1 MDKLG
6 EKLRIKHE
14 LGRALLGE
22 FVGTAV
28 LLLLINSIVAQ
39 SVLSRGK
46 VNEMIN
52 LNIGIGLAIA
62 FAVAI
67 CAKLSGGHVN
77 PAVSLMFMTFG
88 QLTPIAFVLYTL
100 AQTAGAFFGSAFA
113 FLVYFDAI
121 DDFDG
126 GVRHVIGPKA
136 TASIFASYPAGY
148 LSAFNGLIDQIVA
161 TAIFCLLIA
170 HITDKRN
177 SYPSWTQPLLI
188 GASFAMIGTAF
199 GLNCGYPVNPA
210 RDLGP
215 RLFTLI
221 IGYGADVFSYRDYSW
236 FWVPIVGPFIGAVI
250 GACLYQLAIGI
261 HTPSDPIET
270 EVRKYDVAT
279 SQELKPLTAT

>member
-1 MDKLG
+1 MDKLS
-6 EKLRIKHE
+6 EKFRIKHE
-14 LGRALLGE
+14 LVRAVLGE
-22 FVGTAV
+22 FVGTAI

-46 VNEMIN
+46 VNEMIG

-77 PAVSLMFMTFG
+77 PAVSLMFLTFR
-88 QLTPIAFVLYTL
+88 QLTPIAFVLYVI
-100 AQTAGAFFGSAFA
+100 AQTAGAFFGAAFA
-113 FLVYFDAI
+113 YLVYYDAI
-121 DDFDG
+121 DDFDR
-126 GVRHVIGPKA
+126 GVRHVVGPKA
-136 TASIFASYPAGY
+136 TANIFASYPAAHLGV
-148 LSAFNGLIDQIVA
+148 FNGLVDQIVA

-170 HITDKRN
+170 HFTDKRN

-188 GASFAMIGTAF
+188 GASFTLIGTAF

-221 IGYGADVFSYRDYSW
+221 IGYGVDVFSYRDFSW
-236 FWVPIVGPFIGAVI
+236 FWIPIAGPFIGAII
-250 GACLYQLAIGI
+250 GAWIYQLTLGI
-261 HTPSDPIET
+261 HTPSEQLDIET
-270 EVRKYDVAT
+270 RKYDVAAT
-279 SQELKPLTAT
+279 HEMKPLTAA